1 MSKICQIKSIREK
14 VIENIEKDMFTNEEY
29 EDLSGLFKT
38 LGDFNRV
45 RIIHSL
51 SMAEMCVC
59 ELSLLL
65 DMSQSAISHQLRIL
79 RANNIVKFRREEKK
93 VYYSLTNQEI
103 IELIKMVRKNDS

>member
-14 VIENIEKDMFTNEEY
+14 VIENVEKEMFTNEEY

-51 SMAEMCVC
+51 SKAELCVC

-65 DMSQSAISHQLRIL
+65 DMSQSAISHQLSIL
-79 RANNIVKFRREEKK
+79 RAKNIVKFRKEDKK
-93 VYYSLTNQEI
+93 AYYSLINQEI
-103 IELIKMVRKNDS
+103 IELIKMVRKDES